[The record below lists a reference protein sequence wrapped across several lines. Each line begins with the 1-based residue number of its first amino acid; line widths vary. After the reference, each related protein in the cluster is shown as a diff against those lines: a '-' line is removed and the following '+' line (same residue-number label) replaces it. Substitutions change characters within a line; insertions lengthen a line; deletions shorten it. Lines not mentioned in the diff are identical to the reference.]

1 MGWRTHD
8 PERDAAAYVSGE
20 MGQSERER
28 FEAHVL
34 GCDDCWGEVSIGR
47 DGRAMAEAA
56 REMAPA
62 GLSDSIRGV
71 VSAGPIPQPARRRLA
86 LVPAAVLLLAIVVVV
101 GALLGSRGEPG
112 PIAAAVAAARTQTIA
127 ARGPS
132 VRPAPDLARMGLA
145 LVVDGR
151 VELAGLPSDAF
162 LYRTSSGDSV
172 VLFVSDESFPVARD
186 ATLREM
192 GNGGWS
198 ARSDGMTLVCGNR
211 PTNYLVI
218 AQDPSLE
225 GLVEHAFVSG
235 SSTD

>member
-1 MGWRTHD
+1 MTGRRTHD

-86 LVPAAVLLLAIVVVV
+86 LVPAAVL
-101 GALLGSRGEPG
+101 LLGSRGEPG

-198 ARSDGMTLVCGNR
+198 ARSDGMTLVCGDR

-218 AQDPSLE
+218 AQDPSLV

>member
-1 MGWRTHD
+1 
-8 PERDAAAYVSGE
+8 
-20 MGQSERER
+20 
-28 FEAHVL
+28 
-34 GCDDCWGEVSIGR
+34 
-47 DGRAMAEAA
+47 
-56 REMAPA
+56 
-62 GLSDSIRGV
+62 
-71 VSAGPIPQPARRRLA
+71 
-86 LVPAAVLLLAIVVVV
+86 
-101 GALLGSRGEPG
+101 
-112 PIAAAVAAARTQTIA
+112 
-127 ARGPS
+127 
-132 VRPAPDLARMGLA
+132 MGLA

-198 ARSDGMTLVCGNR
+198 ARSDGMTLVCGDR

-218 AQDPSLE
+218 AQDPSLV
-225 GLVEHAFVSG
+225 GIVEHAFVSG